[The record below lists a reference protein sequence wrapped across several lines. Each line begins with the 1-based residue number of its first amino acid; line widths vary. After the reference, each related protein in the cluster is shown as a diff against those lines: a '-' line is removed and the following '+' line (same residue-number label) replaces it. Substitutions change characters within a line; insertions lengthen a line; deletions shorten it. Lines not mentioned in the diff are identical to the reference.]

1 MLPGRRIALLLLL
14 ECSARARGANGI
26 YGGEA
31 DKPHLGGFVDVSVQG
46 GFDRDGLSP
55 RLWRYMLSNWT
66 VHSVID
72 VGCGRGATSLWFHL
86 QDARVRCVEGSSEAV
101 RQSLL
106 PRSIITQHDFTAG
119 PYIPDETYDM
129 AWSVEFL
136 EHVRSDKMNNY
147 IATLRKARAPTGY
160 RPGPHPIP
168 RAAAHMRTWR
178 MQAALVVVSAS
189 IWGGYH
195 HVEVHPQSWWIRKL
209 ETLGFRYSAS
219 LTADVR
225 SRRDLGAI
233 SARGPRGL
241 THRLLRVCPSGEAR
255 GARGRAGLPAPPPPR
270 PRPQEG

>member
-1 MLPGRRIALLLLL
+1 MLLGRRIALLLLL
-14 ECSARARGANGI
+14 GCSARARGANGI

-106 PRSIITQHDFTAG
+106 PRGIITQHDFTAG
-119 PYIPDETYDM
+119 PYVPDETYDM

-160 RPGPHPIP
+160 RPASSNPPRGRAHAHVAYAWRRRHSSSSPLPSGEGITTLKSTRGRGGSASSRRSASDTP
-168 RAAAHMRTWR
+168 RASPPTC
-178 MQAALVVVSAS
+178 
-189 IWGGYH
+189 
-195 HVEVHPQSWWIRKL
+195 
-209 ETLGFRYSAS
+209 
-219 LTADVR
+219 
-225 SRRDLGAI
+225 DLGAI
-233 SARGPRGL
+233 SARSRREDHGAILYSPAAA
-241 THRLLRVCPSGEAR
+241 RLPVR
-255 GARGRAGLPAPPPPR
+255 
-270 PRPQEG
+270 